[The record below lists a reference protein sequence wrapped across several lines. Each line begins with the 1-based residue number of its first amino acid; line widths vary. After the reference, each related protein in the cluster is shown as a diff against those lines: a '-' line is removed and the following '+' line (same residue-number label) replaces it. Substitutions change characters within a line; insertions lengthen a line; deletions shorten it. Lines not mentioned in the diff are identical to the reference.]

1 MSTSGAF
8 PGKKVLSPIIT
19 NIIQDQPSSNFQKQ
33 PSRGVVKK
41 GVFFHKNYL
50 KLGQSYK
57 QTPTKKF
64 YLLTLPKN
72 DLFDNHFFFLIFH

>member
-41 GVFFHKNYL
+41 GVFFIKITYNWGKAINRHLQK
-50 KLGQSYK
+50 S
-57 QTPTKKF
+57 F
-64 YLLTLPKN
+64 
-72 DLFDNHFFFLIFH
+72 IF